1 MKTEPRRAITAD
13 ARDLLALRE
22 AGITDPA
29 ALIGAAA
36 DFVRRHSIRD
46 RDPGPNPLPE
56 REEAFLRACGADGL
70 DGVTRAGRDNLARVA
85 GEYAQLV
92 ASALSVGRT
101 AERLGTS
108 PSRVRQLILERSL
121 YAFDGPSG
129 RVLPRFQFAGDGALP
144 GLAEVLR
151 AINPEAHPLAVESFF
166 LEPTPDLEPERA
178 GEALSP
184 RDWLLSG
191 RSVQPVLALAREL

>member
-1 MKTEPRRAITAD
+1 MGVEPRQEVTAD

-22 AGITDPA
+22 AGITDVA

-36 DFVRRHSIRD
+36 DFVRRHPIHD
-46 RDPGPNPLPE
+46 RDPGSSPLSE

-92 ASALSVGRT
+92 ASALSVRQT
-101 AERLGTS
+101 AERLGVS
-108 PSRVRQLILERSL
+108 PSRVRQRILERSL

-129 RVLPRFQFAGDGALP
+129 RILPRFQFAGDGALP

-151 AINPEAHPLAVESFF
+151 AINSEAHPLAVESFF
-166 LEPTPDLEPERA
+166 LEPTPDLEPDRV

-184 RDWLLSG
+184 HDWLLSG
-191 RSVQPVLALAREL
+191 HSVQPVLMLAREL